1 MTLKKQSIRGLE
13 DILLNGKPTT
23 KEELITLSEMWS
35 VNEEL
40 TVRKILK
47 QGGKCKVGN
56 DIISVKRAEEHYSLV
71 R

>member
-13 DILLNGKPTT
+13 DILLNGEPTT

-35 VNEEL
+35 ANEEL

>member
-13 DILLNGKPTT
+13 DILLNGEPTT

-35 VNEEL
+35 ENEEL
-40 TVRKILK
+40 AVRKILK

-56 DIISVKRAEEHYSLV
+56 NIISVKRPDEHYSLV

>member
-1 MTLKKQSIRGLE
+1 
-13 DILLNGKPTT
+13 
-23 KEELITLSEMWS
+23 MWS
-35 VNEEL
+35 ENEEL
-40 TVRKILK
+40 AVRKILK